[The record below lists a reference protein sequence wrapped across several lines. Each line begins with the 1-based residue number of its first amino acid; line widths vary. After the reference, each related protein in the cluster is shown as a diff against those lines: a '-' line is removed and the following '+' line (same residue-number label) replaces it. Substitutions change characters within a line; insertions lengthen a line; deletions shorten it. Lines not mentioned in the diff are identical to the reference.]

1 MTGGPCDWIKGTA
14 FGACLTADMGPCN
27 AECGKMQGRARK
39 CWVNGCR
46 LIDSPNGSHGWA
58 WSGGMW
64 TVLIVAWGV
73 GSLGDLGPLGGLRV
87 WLQNKAIVREVCM
100 YVIWIMPNR
109 GR

>member
-1 MTGGPCDWIKGTA
+1 MTGGPCDWITGTA
-14 FGACLTADMGPCN
+14 FGVCLTADMGPCD

-64 TVLIVAWGV
+64 TVLIAAWGGV
-73 GSLGDLGPLGGLRV
+73 GSLGDLGPVGGLRV
-87 WLQNKAIVREVCM
+87 SFGSKNKPIVKRSKYVCT
-100 YVIWIMPNR
+100 
-109 GR
+109 

>member
-1 MTGGPCDWIKGTA
+1 MTGGPCDWITGTA
-14 FGACLTADMGPCN
+14 FGACLTTDMGPCD

-64 TVLIVAWGV
+64 TVLIAAWGGGQPRGFRASRGPSRFFS
-73 GSLGDLGPLGGLRV
+73 GSK
-87 WLQNKAIVREVCM
+87 NKAIARGVRMSM
-100 YVIWIMPNR
+100 YVIY
-109 GR
+109 

>member
-1 MTGGPCDWIKGTA
+1 MTGGPCDWITGTA
-14 FGACLTADMGPCN
+14 FGACLTADMGPCD

-64 TVLIVAWGV
+64 TVLIAAWG
-73 GSLGDLGPLGGLRV
+73 GGQPRGFRASRGPSRFFFF
-87 WLQNKAIVREVCM
+87 WLQKKAIVRGVSM
-100 YVIWIMPNR
+100 YVR
-109 GR
+109 D